1 VTSKI
6 YTHTIHIWTPRHPP
20 IQYTNP
26 LRSSTSVHT
35 FQCPS
40 SSMTTIQRKRNHQL
54 FQAPRPPTYFFIG
67 RRCHPPYA
75 WAYDDDEMRASNIMW
90 IIEDIIDDKNLD
102 RVYFEEIASAKSR
115 GARMSRGEVKGGGKR
130 RKGMSGGII
139 DLSISNSDG
148 DKDYTGSVLDVRPQ
162 LKSSLLNPERS
173 VDLPTI
179 ASTNSSISTARPRS
193 CQHTPTKRPFP
204 ITAVDGKTVPE
215 LRGVFVGPLNGSLSS
230 ANV

>member
-1 VTSKI
+1 
-6 YTHTIHIWTPRHPP
+6 
-20 IQYTNP
+20 
-26 LRSSTSVHT
+26 
-35 FQCPS
+35 
-40 SSMTTIQRKRNHQL
+40 
-54 FQAPRPPTYFFIG
+54 
-67 RRCHPPYA
+67 
-75 WAYDDDEMRASNIMW
+75 
-90 IIEDIIDDKNLD
+90 
-102 RVYFEEIASAKSR
+102 
-115 GARMSRGEVKGGGKR
+115 MSRGEVKGGGKR

-193 CQHTPTKRPFP
+193 CQHTPTERPFP
-204 ITAVDGKTVPE
+204 ITAVDGNRVQE
-215 LRGVFVGPLNGSLSS
+215 LRGVFVGPINGLLSS